1 MNKIKICLIYCLFL
15 ISRVSADVYC
25 ISDNDLFIKTSKE
38 KTLRVSNYTPYVF
51 TGNPFDAHQ
60 ITKDAAYTYITGSWI
75 ENYPGGQNRYA
86 TLFYKKLSELFNK
99 KIEFK
104 QLRLSENNSQAFAI
118 ESVPTPSTQG
128 RATSTSIAKAYIGG
142 KVVNGPNQ
150 ESAKI
155 WFFQEN
161 QTVKQIDLKVPP
173 PPISSV
179 YVSCVKSLILYGK
192 ILYAGGDYYQGPAT
206 DYDSGPYLWRIDSE
220 KNEEIDGL
228 IVDKYGEI
236 NSMVQLGDYLYL
248 AGFGYDYGP
257 FDGSYLQVWKYDI
270 KNNKVV
276 SKLIKSLT
284 DSLKQLGNSQ
294 IIGITKDNN
303 GNLFIAVKAD
313 TGSFIGNVNQDLNVW
328 QLTKFSAVPSSIDCD
343 NQYVYVS
350 IDDNQ
355 SSSIYYQYDI
365 KNFNQP
371 SFVVAAP
378 EGSPFQGAKD
388 LYVDKITPN
397 SFPNKS

>member
-1 MNKIKICLIYCLFL
+1 MNKIKVCLIYCLFL
-15 ISRVSADVYC
+15 ISRVSAGVYC
-25 ISDNDLFIKTSKE
+25 ISDNDLFINTSKG
-38 KTLRVSNYTPYVF
+38 KTVGVSNYTPEVF
-51 TGNPFDAHQ
+51 PVNLFDAQQ

-75 ENYPGGQNRYA
+75 ENYSGGQNRYA
-86 TLFYKKLSELFNK
+86 TLFYKNLSELLNK
-99 KIEFK
+99 RIKFK
-104 QLRLSENNSQAFAI
+104 QLRLSENNSRAFAI

-173 PPISSV
+173 LPSPSSSV
-179 YVSCVKSLILYGK
+179 YVSCVKSLILSGK
-192 ILYAGGDYYQGPAT
+192 ILYAGGLYYQGPAT
-206 DYDSGPYLWRIDSE
+206 VYDSGPYLWRIDSE

-236 NSMVQLGDYLYL
+236 NSMVQVENYLYL
-248 AGFGYDYGP
+248 AGYGYDYDTFGKS
-257 FDGSYLQVWKYDI
+257 FLQVWKYEI
-270 KNNKVV
+270 KNKKVV
-276 SKLIKSLT
+276 TKLIKSI
-284 DSLKQLGNSQ
+284 SRVSEFGSSE

-303 GNLFIAVKAD
+303 GNLFIAVKA
-313 TGSFIGNVNQDLNVW
+313 GEGNFIGNVHQDLNGW

-350 IDDNQ
+350 TDH
-355 SSSIYYQYDI
+355 
-365 KNFNQP
+365 NQP
-371 SFVVAAP
+371 SSLYYRYEINNFLQPPFVVAPP
-378 EGSPFQGAKD
+378 EGSTFQGAKD
-388 LYVDKITPN
+388 LYVDKITT
-397 SFPNKS
+397 SSIRK